1 MMKTKHNNITLI
13 GMPASGKSS
22 IGVVLAKRLGM
33 QFIDVD
39 LVIQEKTGMLLKEI
53 IAKHGDEGFRKIE
66 DDINAQLNVQNAIIA
81 PGGSVIYGERAMKH
95 LRKISTVVY
104 LQLSYNALKS
114 RLGNLTERGVS
125 FKDGQTL
132 KDLYDERV
140 PMYEKYA
147 DLTVEEMKKSI
158 NKIIKEICERLQLEE
173 ASDIYG

>member
-114 RLGNLTERGVS
+114 RLGNSTERGVS

-158 NKIIKEICERLQLEE
+158 NKIINEICERLQLEE

>member
-66 DDINAQLNVQNAIIA
+66 DDINAQLNCAECRYC
-81 PGGSVIYGERAMKH
+81 SR
-95 LRKISTVVY
+95 RKC
-104 LQLSYNALKS
+104 
-114 RLGNLTERGVS
+114 
-125 FKDGQTL
+125 
-132 KDLYDERV
+132 DLWREGDEAF
-140 PMYEKYA
+140 EK
-147 DLTVEEMKKSI
+147 
-158 NKIIKEICERLQLEE
+158 N
-173 ASDIYG
+173 

>member
-1 MMKTKHNNITLI
+1 
-13 GMPASGKSS
+13 
-22 IGVVLAKRLGM
+22 
-33 QFIDVD
+33 
-39 LVIQEKTGMLLKEI
+39 
-53 IAKHGDEGFRKIE
+53 
-66 DDINAQLNVQNAIIA
+66 
-81 PGGSVIYGERAMKH
+81 MKH

-158 NKIIKEICERLQLEE
+158 NKIINEICERLQLEE